1 MKQQAEKQLEIV
13 RAISEPIRQWKV
25 IGNTVFRKH
34 NDTILMD
41 TSKLSTSITTTYSLS
56 LT

>member
-41 TSKLSTSITTTYSLS
+41 TSKLPTSITTTYSQS